1 MIVKNER
8 FSKIANS
15 WLISKKYSVK
25 ESTFYKYKYSVEKY
39 ILKYFKNKRISYF
52 IKYDFNIYIESLSK
66 ELSRKTIND
75 VLIIFKSILKY
86 AEKKYNKDLKLE
98 LISSIKNER
107 NKIKTMDKQEIKK
120 LEQYCLASNK
130 PRMLRNNNMLTYRNK
145 IRRGVCFKMEKY
157 RFKKRND
164 ISKWNITKNI

>member
-86 AEKKYNKDLKLE
+86 AEK
-98 LISSIKNER
+98 
-107 NKIKTMDKQEIKK
+107 
-120 LEQYCLASNK
+120 
-130 PRMLRNNNMLTYRNK
+130 
-145 IRRGVCFKMEKY
+145 V
-157 RFKKRND
+157 
-164 ISKWNITKNI
+164 